1 MVWVAGLSV
10 AASGCGSLSP
20 FAPPLEW
27 PVFPLERIQEP
38 VLAPARAAQVIA
50 DFDRPGHRTNANLP
64 FGAWNGDPGDPTQFC
79 RVRLQDAERIGTA
92 GFGLMIEYDVESPN
106 PAYNG
111 FWLKL
116 PEVPLAAFGAL
127 SFWIKGDAQ
136 AGFTRRLRLELKDRA
151 HVAGFQLE
159 GITAEWTQVHLPLR
173 VFAGIEALRTAT
185 EFVIVFDDETATEK
199 VGTVYL
205 DYLMFEPAL

>member
-1 MVWVAGLSV
+1 MV
-10 AASGCGSLSP
+10 ASGCGRLSP

-27 PVFPLERIQEP
+27 PSLPLERAQEP
-38 VLAPARAAQVIA
+38 VVAPARAAQIIA
-50 DFDRPGHRTNANLP
+50 DFDRPGHQTNAGLSY
-64 FGAWNGDPGDPTQFC
+64 GAWNSDPGDPTQFC
-79 RVRLQDAERIGTA
+79 RVRLVDAQRVGA
-92 GFGLMIEYDVESPN
+92 SGFGLMIEYDVESPN

-127 SFWIKGDAQ
+127 SFSIKGDAQ
-136 AGFTRRLRLELKDRA
+136 RGFTRRLRLELKDRS

-159 GITAEWTQVHLPLR
+159 GITAEWTQVQVPLR
-173 VFAGIEALRTAT
+173 AFAGIEALRTAT
-185 EFVIVFDDETATEK
+185 EFVIVFDDETVTEK

-205 DYLMFEPAL
+205 DHLTFEPTE

>member
-1 MVWVAGLSV
+1 MT
-10 AASGCGSLSP
+10 
-20 FAPPLEW
+20 
-27 PVFPLERIQEP
+27 
-38 VLAPARAAQVIA
+38 PARAAQVIA
-50 DFDRPGHRTNANLP
+50 DFDRPGHRTNADLP

-79 RVRLQDAERIGTA
+79 RVRLQEAQRMGTA

-116 PEVPLAAFGAL
+116 PDVPLAAFGAL
-127 SFWIKGDAQ
+127 SFRIKGDAQ
-136 AGFTRRLRLELKDRA
+136 RGFTRRVRLELKDRA

-159 GITAEWTQVHLPLR
+159 GITAEWTQVHVPLR
-173 VFAGIEALRTAT
+173 AFAGIEALRMAT

-199 VGTVYL
+199 VGAVYL
-205 DYLMFEPAL
+205 DDLMFEPAL